1 MKKVPMTAEGLER
14 LKEEL
19 RRLKTEERPAI
30 IRAIEVAR
38 AHGDLSENA
47 EYHAAK
53 ERQGFVEARL
63 SELEDKISRAQVI
76 EIDKLSGARI
86 QFGAVVKVVD
96 EDSGEEKE
104 FRIVGADEADAA
116 KGLLSV
122 ASPLARGLI
131 GKEKGDQVEIHTPGG
146 LRVYEVLAVSYK

>member
-1 MKKVPMTAEGLER
+1 MTKIPMTAEGLAR
-14 LKEEL
+14 LRDEL
-19 RRLKTEERPAI
+19 RRLKSQERPAI
-30 IRAIEVAR
+30 IRAIEAAR

-53 ERQGFVEARL
+53 ERQGFIEARV
-63 SELEDKISRAQVI
+63 SDLEHKISRAQVI
-76 EIDKLSGARI
+76 EIAKLSGERV
-86 QFGAVVKVVD
+86 QFGAVVRLLE

-104 FRIVGADEADAA
+104 FRIVGADEADIA

-131 GKEKGDQVEIHTPGG
+131 GKRTGDEVEIAAPNGV
-146 LRVYEVLAVSYK
+146 RVYEILSVAYK